1 MHAAPTGG
9 AAHRRDVRHRAP
21 EGGPAH
27 RTRTSGE
34 ALLDLMAGMREGAG
48 LPTPPLDSS
57 TGGPLRIREFLTG
70 IGRKNP

>member
-1 MHAAPTGG
+1 MDTSRIRSELGWS
-9 AAHRRDVRHRAP
+9 
-21 EGGPAH
+21 E
-27 RTRTSGE
+27 TRTSGE

-57 TGGPLRIREFLTG
+57 TSGPLRIREFLTG